1 MLLLCSVEQWCFDD
15 KGHLLRRFMVVKLSA
30 YDTSH
35 QVALFDRQA
44 QDLKDLSW
52 KDEKGYCRSEA
63 FAPTFFDVLRDPQG
77 ATDRKG
83 RLFMRYLIMSICNV
97 HLLLV
102 LSTCTSS

>member
-1 MLLLCSVEQWCFDD
+1 MVMKLLAF
-15 KGHLLRRFMVVKLSA
+15 
-30 YDTSH
+30 DTSH

-44 QDLKDLSW
+44 QNLKDLSW

-63 FAPTFFDVLRDPQG
+63 FAPTFFDVLRD
-77 ATDRKG
+77 KG

-102 LSTCTSS
+102 LSTFTSS